1 MKNVKFD
8 ELNLF
13 FLATGTPFILGEVKP
28 FKLETEE
35 WTKDELML
43 INNIIT
49 LLSKGGFSPAL
60 VSAIVKSPMMYQYMQ
75 ADILKVL
82 QAKMEPENADE
93 FLQNAKAAIKDV
105 IENLQKNRLI

>member
-1 MKNVKFD
+1 
-8 ELNLF
+8 
-13 FLATGTPFILGEVKP
+13 
-28 FKLETEE
+28 
-35 WTKDELML
+35 ML

-93 FLQNAKAAIKDV
+93 FLQNAKAANKDV